1 MASLTG
7 FDPDVV
13 YSSINKVK
21 TAYDHL
27 LTAIGENMQ
36 NQFIGGMSD
45 KWACNQ
51 AQSFFN
57 NIFKPSIDQII
68 QSSNT
73 TFESVVNSMNSAAN
87 RWASNTESSYS
98 PVSFSTI
105 NKTMDTS
112 IILENIAGVRGI
124 DLENTDSVTAKLPE
138 IAEDAKSALTE
149 ARQAVTSCGFL
160 DYGSVQADSLAN
172 SLDQI
177 KNNIDTVVQN
187 ITSES
192 RNAINNTVTE
202 YGNTK
207 GAVAEA
213 FAGN

>member
-13 YSSINKVK
+13 YASINRVK
-21 TAYDHL
+21 SAYEHL
-27 LTAIGENMQ
+27 LRAIGDDMQ
-36 NQFIGGMSD
+36 TQFIGGMSD

-51 AQSFFN
+51 AQGFFN
-57 NIFKPSIDQII
+57 DAFKPAIDGII
-68 QSSNT
+68 QGSNV
-73 TFESVVNSMNSAAN
+73 TFESVVNSMNSAAR

-98 PVSFSTI
+98 SVSFSTI

-112 IILENIAGVRGI
+112 GILENIGGVRGI
-124 DLENTDSVTAKLPE
+124 DLENTDSVVAKLPE

-149 ARQAVTSCGFL
+149 AKQAVVSCGFL
-160 DYGSVQADSLAN
+160 DYGNVQADNLAN
-172 SLDQI
+172 SLEQI
-177 KNNIDTVVQN
+177 KNRIDNVVQD
-187 ITSES
+187 ITNES
-192 RNAINNTVTE
+192 KTAINNTLTQ

-213 FAGN
+213 FSGN